1 MNQSRPEPEPERL
14 YTFKVT
20 SSEKLTGK
28 TFLAAGS
35 FGAVHKSCHEDWGDV
50 AVKTMFDNVRI
61 MDREHKE
68 LVAEAKKMAEAR
80 HRNIVL
86 LYGVI
91 MEPRSYSLVVEFMQY
106 GSLQKFQ
113 TRFDNPWPIRT
124 RMIRDIIL
132 AMNYLATTLNI
143 IHRDLKIDN
152 VLVGQGFIAKVSD
165 FGLSVW
171 KKYTRK
177 YRRKKRSQSQE
188 VAGTISHIAPESLLD
203 INRKPDSLFDV
214 YSFAITLWE
223 IITEASP
230 YDHAHNSAQICVAIT
245 TGQRPDM
252 ARVLPECPDF
262 VKTMMLDCWNGTPED
277 RPSFGDLKVRIEKEM
292 ENVREIDI
300 TNAEIDLQ
308 EQIKNQ
314 YECEQR
320 VSDGGSVIRQEEEQ
334 AEGVSK
340 VTRQPDK
347 TGIAECSARFDDLVL
362 EDIELRTS
370 SELDKDHRNKQ
381 ETGTPN
387 KGSDN
392 NLPVSDPYSS
402 TKYKTET
409 VDVTSSDDAFPL
421 TETHSPGIH
430 PHKVTSE
437 PTEAEYTGRT
447 LDNQQDL
454 PPGGKYTPTQGG
466 VYYIAPGHQ
475 PIFLRTEH
483 TTVPEHTAEGDAS
496 KIINI
501 SANNSSIQIGDGNT
515 MYISSASTDKLPSKA
530 PRKIKISTSTTPVM
544 LEDLEA
550 VSEHVGHAFRRL
562 GRKLGFS
569 NGQVD
574 CFDHDCN
581 KLNDKNYQL
590 LRKWKERQGS
600 SATRGEL
607 AKILFDLKMYEV
619 AELLPYD

>member
-370 SELDKDHRNKQ
+370 SELDK
-381 ETGTPN
+381 
-387 KGSDN
+387 
-392 NLPVSDPYSS
+392 
-402 TKYKTET
+402 
-409 VDVTSSDDAFPL
+409 
-421 TETHSPGIH
+421 ETHSPGIH